1 MELIVLGVLM
11 VLIIVLLKGGV
22 TININVKHEQEK
34 KEEIRIEKVPE
45 GMDRQEPKLDMLLKE
60 INEIMNGG
68 QGNEH

>member
-34 KEEIRIEKVPE
+34 QEELKIEKIAEADDKQV
-45 GMDRQEPKLDMLLKE
+45 PKLDLLLKE

-68 QGNEH
+68 QGDEH